1 MLVVAGSHV
10 ISLAFFTSFSLTF
23 VVFGYRW
30 TLSSLPII
38 IQSCILQIVLIFSR
52 RKTQIELI
60 FVDQVSLPV
69 LIVRCLSNIRTIFY
83 CHYPDSLLAPR
94 NSIIRMLYRFPY
106 DLLEKYSTLCAHK
119 ILVNSKFTAQ
129 KFLNAFLNVESLDC
143 PDVLYPS
150 VIFRFSASVC

>member
-1 MLVVAGSHV
+1 MLQQSFKDVVTKFIYTLRIMILHVALKTHYIPVVKDVTGFMLVVAGSHV

-60 FVDQVSLPV
+60 FVDQVFPF
-69 LIVRCLSNIRTIFY
+69 LIYKEIITI
-83 CHYPDSLLAPR
+83 
-94 NSIIRMLYRFPY
+94 IT
-106 DLLEKYSTLCAHK
+106 DLLELRSLCQCWLWGVSQTSEQYFIVT
-119 ILVNSKFTAQ
+119 ILIH
-129 KFLNAFLNVESLDC
+129 
-143 PDVLYPS
+143 Y
-150 VIFRFSASVC
+150 